1 MNSSLVMVAAVFN
14 SYLTRQ
20 PTIPEITTENVEEKE
35 ESVVA
40 KKSPKRFLRKC
51 KVRKPVDCQ
60 TLAARIADSFAL
72 IA

>member
-40 KKSPKRFLRKC
+40 KKSPKVSDQEDLMDDNMTECFLEF
-51 KVRKPVDCQ
+51 
-60 TLAARIADSFAL
+60 LFEFFN
-72 IA
+72 